1 MSYAAPVRDL
11 AFALTELAGI
21 DRLTETGA
29 FPDYDA
35 EVMGAVLEG
44 AAALADGVLA
54 PLNRAGD
61 KHGARFENGRVFAA
75 PGFADAYRQFAQGGW
90 NGLAADPAHGGQG
103 LPKALELAVFE
114 MVHAANMAFGLCPLL
129 TQGAIEALSAHGTPA
144 QKALYLPRMIAGDWT
159 GTMNLT
165 EPQAGSDLSLV
176 RATAEPSDDGTY
188 RITGQKIYITW
199 GDHDVAEN
207 IVHLVLARLPG
218 APEGVKGISLFLVP
232 KYLPD
237 ADGKPGVA
245 NELRPGGIEHKLGIH
260 GSPTCTMLFE
270 GARGELVGQPNQGLA
285 HMFTMMNAARL
296 NVGMQGV
303 AIGERAYQQA
313 LHYTLD
319 RRQGRAVFSN
329 EAPGLIFDHPDVRRT
344 LMLMKAR
351 IEAGRAIC
359 LATGVAADLA
369 EHAADEDART
379 AARLR
384 QELLVPIAK
393 AWSTDMGVEVASM
406 ALQLHGGMG
415 FVEET
420 GAAQHYRD
428 ARITPI
434 YEGTNG
440 IQAID
445 LMGRK
450 LGLAGG
456 EAVRALLADIRP
468 TAEALVSHADEWLHT
483 PGHRLAAA
491 ADAAERASAWLMER
505 KGHAQPDALAGASA
519 YLKLMGDLT
528 GGWMLCR
535 GALVASA
542 RMAAGEGDRDLWRT
556 RIGLARVYGEQVLAM
571 VPGQEA
577 AVAMG
582 ALDLAAAT
590 PASLGA

>member
-1 MSYAAPVRDL
+1 MNYKAPVRDL
-11 AFALTELAGI
+11 LFSLREAADF
-21 DRLTETGA
+21 DRLA
-29 FPDYDA
+29 AVFPAADA
-35 EVMGAVLEG
+35 DTVAAVLD
-44 AAALADGVLA
+44 AAGTFSSEVLA
-54 PLNRAGD
+54 PLNRSGD
-61 KHGARFENGRVFAA
+61 IHGARFENGVVRAA
-75 PGFADAYRQFAQGGW
+75 PGFADAYQAFAEGGW
-90 NGLAADPAHGGQG
+90 NGLAAGTEHGGQG
-103 LPKALELAVFE
+103 LPKALEIAVFE
-114 MVHAANMAFGLCPLL
+114 MIQASNMAFGLCPML
-129 TQGAIEALSAHGTPA
+129 TLGAIEALTTHGTDR
-144 QKALYLPRMIAGDWT
+144 QKALYLPRLTSGQWT

-176 RATAEPSDDGTY
+176 RAAAEPSDDGSY

-218 APEGVKGISLFLVP
+218 APEGVKGISLFLAP
-232 KYLPD
+232 KFLPD
-237 ADGKPGVA
+237 AEGRPGVA
-245 NELRPGGIEHKLGIH
+245 NALRPGGIEHKLGIH
-260 GSPTCTMLFE
+260 ASPTCTMLFE
-270 GARGELVGQPNQGLA
+270 GATGWLVGAPNQGLA

-303 AIGERAYQQA
+303 AIAERAYQQA
-313 LHYTLD
+313 LRYTLE
-319 RRQGRAVFSN
+319 RRQGRAVFSQ

-344 LMLMKAR
+344 LMLMKAK

-369 EHAADEDART
+369 EHAADPAARD

-384 QELLVPIAK
+384 QEVLVPIAK

-406 ALQLHGGMG
+406 GLQLHGGMG
-415 FVEET
+415 FVEEI

-440 IQAID
+440 VQAID

-468 TAEALVSHADEWLHT
+468 TAAALMGHADEWLHA
-483 PGHRLAAA
+483 PGRRLAEA

-519 YLKLMGDLT
+519 S
-528 GGWMLCR
+528 
-535 GALVASA
+535 VF
-542 RMAAGEGDRDLWRT
+542 
-556 RIGLARVYGEQVLAM
+556 
-571 VPGQEA
+571 
-577 AVAMG
+577 AV
-582 ALDLAAAT
+582 
-590 PASLGA
+590 